1 MNYYGLIES
10 RCWTPSGGL
19 KKEDLQPESEE
30 ARILSKNIRPSD
42 LGRISYRGKFEGD
55 HINGREKD
63 IVTIN
68 SFIEGIFNRYSPW
81 EANTHVANTYYK
93 DANLIP
99 NEEKYKLVIRGLGP
113 ESLKAMNNAIKSGN
127 DFYFCDND
135 YLMEGSPYMKEKNIE
150 EFLRKLTGRS
160 YSKYLQR
167 GIGRG
172 RGFVKSTYVTRIT
185 KNKFFQNELYKCDLT
200 GDDKYRL
207 NKRKS
212 IAMAGVQKWQK
223 EGGHI
228 LVCPTAPILTNS
240 KYKDLYK
247 DHPLHATP
255 DDVESWIQKTVL
267 ELKKYTDRKI
277 VIRIKPN
284 LKDEHIP
291 FADDIQGAHAC
302 VTMCSK
308 VAIDSVMMGIPSFC
322 DPLSMA
328 APVSRTDLSQIENPL
343 YADNREKWI
352 ETLLLNQFT
361 IGEIISGIAWDW
373 LVRQ

>member
-19 KKEDLQPESEE
+19 KKGELRPESET
-30 ARILSKNIRPSD
+30 ARILSNNVRPSH
-42 LGRISYRGKFEGD
+42 LGFGHTRGKFNND
-55 HINGREKD
+55 HINAREKD
-63 IVTIN
+63 IITIN
-68 SFIEGIFNRYSPW
+68 SFIEGIFNRNNPW
-81 EANTHVANTYYK
+81 QANTHIANTYYK
-93 DANLIP
+93 DSNLIS
-99 NEEKYKLVIRGLGP
+99 NEEKYELVIRGLGP
-113 ESLKAMNNAIKSGN
+113 ESLKAMNTAKASGN
-127 DFYFCDND
+127 NFYFCDND
-135 YLMEGSPYMKEKNIE
+135 YLMENSTHYKEDDRLS
-150 EFLRKLTGRS
+150 FLKKYTGIDYQKHR
-160 YSKYLQR
+160 QR

-200 GDDKYRL
+200 GVDKYRL

-212 IAMAGVQKWQK
+212 IAMAGVHKWQK